1 MNENEIM
8 DIIQELEENQAKSM
22 KLISK
27 LQHKMGGQMG
37 QRGGYGDRFNAP
49 MGNSPMGGYPPMGG
63 MGFPGQMGFRE
74 DEMMERRGRDS
85 MGRYTRG

>member
-27 LQHKMGGQMG
+27 LQHKMSGSMG
-37 QRGGYGDRFNAP
+37 MREGYGNRFGGMMP
-49 MGNSPMGGYPPMGG
+49 GGYPPMGG
-63 MGFPGQMGFRE
+63 HGFPGQMGFRE
-74 DEMMERRGRDS
+74 DEMMERGRDS
-85 MGRYTRG
+85 MGHYTRG

>member
-1 MNENEIM
+1 MNEEVFE
-8 DIIQELEENQAKSM
+8 IIQELEETQAKAM
-22 KLISK
+22 KLTSK

-37 QRGGYGDRFNAP
+37 QRGGYGDRFNNYP
-49 MGNSPMGGYPPMGG
+49 QMGGMPP

-74 DEMMERRGRDS
+74 EQMMERGRDS

>member
-8 DIIQELEENQAKSM
+8 DIIQELEETQAKAM
-22 KLISK
+22 KLTSK

-37 QRGGYGDRFNAP
+37 QRGGYGDRFN
-49 MGNSPMGGYPPMGG
+49 GYPPMGG

>member
-1 MNENEIM
+1 MNEEVFE
-8 DIIQELEENQAKSM
+8 IIQELEETQAKAM
-22 KLISK
+22 KLTSK

-37 QRGGYGDRFNAP
+37 QRGGYGDRF
-49 MGNSPMGGYPPMGG
+49 GGGYPQMGG
-63 MGFPGQMGFRE
+63 MPPMGFPGQMGFRE

>member
-1 MNENEIM
+1 MNEEVFE
-8 DIIQELEENQAKSM
+8 IIQELEETQAKAM
-22 KLISK
+22 KLTSK

-37 QRGGYGDRFNAP
+37 QRGGYGDRFGGP
-49 MGNSPMGGYPPMGG
+49 MGNGPMGGYPP